1 MGVPSASVIF
11 SHWYTLIENLQCSS
25 MAFYQSVE
33 NDIGTRHVPQAN
45 MSRVT
50 GPEGGVFSARREY
63 LRVKRRDLILDI
75 CAAPFGTGFFV
86 SWWLGPKPGILG
98 FSYAI
103 PVVGVIFEYLTR
115 PFTYYRIDTALMFQ
129 EAVNDSVQEV
139 IEALTKAQGLRSLT
153 ENERKAILRNSFQR

>member
-50 GPEGGVFSARREY
+50 WPEGGVFSARREY

-75 CAAPFGTGFFV
+75 CAAPFWYWIFYFHGV
-86 SWWLGPKPGILG
+86 VRAKARDLGV
-98 FSYAI
+98 F
-103 PVVGVIFEYLTR
+103 
-115 PFTYYRIDTALMFQ
+115 
-129 EAVNDSVQEV
+129 
-139 IEALTKAQGLRSLT
+139 
-153 ENERKAILRNSFQR
+153 LRNTGGRRYFGVSNSAFYIL